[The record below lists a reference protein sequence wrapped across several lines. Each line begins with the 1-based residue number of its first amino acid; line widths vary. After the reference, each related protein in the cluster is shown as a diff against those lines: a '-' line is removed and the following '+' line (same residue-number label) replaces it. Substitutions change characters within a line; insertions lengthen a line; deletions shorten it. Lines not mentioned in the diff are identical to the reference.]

1 MASSGIY
8 VHIPFCVK
16 KCFYCDFFSV
26 ACDDAKI
33 RKEYTRALL
42 KEIMFYG
49 IKYGK
54 NFKADT
60 VFFGG
65 GTPSLM
71 EPEFIEKILGA
82 LKNYFT
88 VDDDCEITL
97 ECNPA
102 TLSMDKLNRYR
113 SMGINRLSIGAQSFD
128 DDVLQKLGRIHKSED
143 IFKTVN
149 LARSAGFE
157 NISLDL
163 MFAVPGQNK
172 KIWKES
178 VEKTL
183 ELRPE
188 HISFYSLEIGEN
200 TVFGK
205 MLKKGD
211 FIETPIEEDRRMYA
225 IGLDMIEKAGYK
237 QYEIS
242 NASLRGMECRHNLK
256 YWNLSEYLGL
266 GAGAHSF
273 IRDVR
278 YSNILNVR
286 EYYNTMWSQDMTS
299 MIRFESSSA
308 FGANCVDSYNV
319 NTYKDNVS
327 EYAFTA
333 LRTTKGIVFD
343 DFKRKFKNEFW
354 DLYSSQ
360 RAEFEK
366 FVKNGYAV
374 YDMRHVA
381 LTRKGM
387 NISNKIMA
395 LFV

>member
-163 MFAVPGQNK
+163 MFAVPGDRK
-172 KIWKES
+172 S
-178 VEKTL
+178 V
-183 ELRPE
+183 
-188 HISFYSLEIGEN
+188 
-200 TVFGK
+200 V
-205 MLKKGD
+205 
-211 FIETPIEEDRRMYA
+211 
-225 IGLDMIEKAGYK
+225 
-237 QYEIS
+237 
-242 NASLRGMECRHNLK
+242 
-256 YWNLSEYLGL
+256 
-266 GAGAHSF
+266 
-273 IRDVR
+273 
-278 YSNILNVR
+278 
-286 EYYNTMWSQDMTS
+286 
-299 MIRFESSSA
+299 
-308 FGANCVDSYNV
+308 
-319 NTYKDNVS
+319 
-327 EYAFTA
+327 
-333 LRTTKGIVFD
+333 
-343 DFKRKFKNEFW
+343 
-354 DLYSSQ
+354 
-360 RAEFEK
+360 
-366 FVKNGYAV
+366 
-374 YDMRHVA
+374 
-381 LTRKGM
+381 
-387 NISNKIMA
+387 
-395 LFV
+395 